1 VRKLGYV
8 AALDGVRG
16 IAIFAVVL
24 FHLFGVLPGGFFG
37 VDLFFVLSGFL
48 ITTLL
53 LEDGTLGRF
62 YSRRV
67 RRLLP
72 ALVVLLVICSPLG
85 WRLIA
90 ESVYLGNF
98 FGAFGSG
105 HINDTGL
112 GPLWSLA
119 EEEQFYLFWP
129 LLLLVLNGSRRRL
142 IVGLSV
148 AFVMLIGYRAGLAYS
163 GASMRRL
170 YYAPDTH
177 ADGLVLGCLAALVR
191 PKIATVY
198 GRVGLIVAVSFF
210 FVGAWTT
217 SWLAYGLPIF
227 EIASVLLIVAAA
239 DGLLPELK
247 FRVLVW
253 LGLISYSLYLWN
265 QPVRFYF
272 QSRHPWMELAVAVG
286 VAVLSFQFVEQPFRK
301 RHVTSSRQ
309 DQRTV
314 TRVEGRPEL
323 SQEQPARAAALR

>member
-8 AALDGVRG
+8 PALDGVRG
-16 IAIFAVVL
+16 IAILGVVL
-24 FHLFGVLPGGFFG
+24 FHLFGFMPGGFLG

-53 LEDGTLGRF
+53 LEDGTLARF

-67 RRLLP
+67 RRLVP

-105 HINDTGL
+105 HINETGL

-119 EEEQFYLFWP
+119 EEEQFYLVWP
-129 LLLLVLNGSRRRL
+129 LLLLVLGGSRRRL

-148 AFVMLIGYRAGLAYS
+148 LFVLLVCYRAGLAWS
-163 GASMRRL
+163 GVSMRRL

-191 PKIATVY
+191 PKVTSVY
-198 GRVGLIVAVSFF
+198 GRVGLVVAALFY
-210 FVGAWTT
+210 FVGAWTKP
-217 SWLAYGLPIF
+217 WIAYGLPIF

-247 FRVLVW
+247 LRLLVW

-272 QSRHPWMELAVAVG
+272 QSRHPWIELAVAVG
-286 VAVLSFQFVEQPFRK
+286 IAVFSYQFVEQPFRK
-301 RHVTSSRQ
+301 RRLASHPEQQALPS
-309 DQRTV
+309 
-314 TRVEGRPEL
+314 VEGAAEL
-323 SQEQPARAAALR
+323 S